1 MKKKIIYIFLLMGTM
16 FCLTGCWDSV
26 ELNDRHV
33 VLEIALDKANNAE
46 SKIGEEDYYEIT
58 YTIPDIK
65 KLSGKESLS
74 EDVKTEMTTIS
85 PTLMKSIDDMETK
98 LQNTLTFSHVKAVLV
113 GEDLLK
119 DKKLFQNAMDS
130 LSRNMEFSRG
140 ANILAVQGKAS
151 EITKGDNYQNPI
163 LGLYIMQYFNNTAK
177 AQGGVIQKNLG
188 KMLRDIHETG
198 VTTLPIISATEEKS
212 VEINGAA
219 VIKDYQL
226 VDWLSPDEVKGLNIL
241 QGDIEGM
248 PIVIEY
254 KGDYLT
260 YTVEDKKNKIKI
272 IDNQGIEVQIDT
284 LIRGDIT
291 EGLSAI
297 NTEIFNKEDIQEIE
311 KILANEVNK
320 KIKQTLEKEEL
331 INTDFMGI
339 NLEVYRKGHLLWE
352 KYKASHKNSIDN
364 IKIYLNTNV
373 KIENTGII
381 E

>member
-1 MKKKIIYIFLLMGTM
+1 MKKKIICMILLICLM

-33 VLEIALDKANNAE
+33 VLEIALDKAINVD
-46 SKIGEEDYYEIT
+46 SKIGEGDYYEIT
-58 YTIPDIK
+58 YTIPDVK

-85 PTLMKSIDDMETK
+85 PTLMKSIDEMETK
-98 LQNTLTFSHVKAVLV
+98 LQNTLTFSHVKAVFI
-113 GEDLLK
+113 GEELLK
-119 DKKLFQNAMDS
+119 DKKLFENAMDS

-140 ANILAVQGKAS
+140 TNILAVRGKAS

-163 LGLYIMQYFNNTAK
+163 LGLYIMQYFNNKAK
-177 AQGGVIQKNLG
+177 TQGGVIQKNLG

-198 VTTLPIISATEEKS
+198 VTTLPIISQSDEKS

-219 VIKDYQL
+219 IIKDYQL
-226 VDWLSPDEVKGLNIL
+226 VDWLSADEVKGLNIL

-260 YTVEDKKNKIKI
+260 YTVEDKKKKIEVR
-272 IDNQGIEVQIDT
+272 DNQGIEVKINL

-291 EGLSAI
+291 EGISAT
-297 NTEIFNKEDIQEIE
+297 NTQIFNKRDIQEIE
-311 KILANEVNK
+311 KLLTNEINK
-320 KIKQTLEKEEL
+320 RINMTLKKEKL
-331 INTDFMGI
+331 TDTDFMAI
-339 NLEVYRKGHLLWE
+339 NLEIYRKNYSLWE
-352 KYKASHKNSIDN
+352 RSKTSDSISDK
-364 IKIYLNTNV
+364 KIYLNTDV
-373 KIENTGII
+373 VIENTGII

>member
-1 MKKKIIYIFLLMGTM
+1 MKKKIICMILLICLM

-33 VLEIALDKANNAE
+33 VLEIALDKAINVD
-46 SKIGEEDYYEIT
+46 SKIGEGDYYEIT
-58 YTIPDIK
+58 YTIPDVK

-85 PTLMKSIDDMETK
+85 PTLMKSIDEMETK
-98 LQNTLTFSHVKAVLV
+98 LQNTLTFSHVKAVFI
-113 GEDLLK
+113 GEELLK
-119 DKKLFQNAMDS
+119 DRQLFENAMDS

-140 ANILAVQGKAS
+140 TNILAVRGKAS

-163 LGLYIMQYFNNTAK
+163 LGLYIMQYFNNKAK
-177 AQGGVIQKNLG
+177 TQGGVIQKNLG

-198 VTTLPIISATEEKS
+198 VTTLPIISQSDEKS

-219 VIKDYQL
+219 IIKDYQL
-226 VDWLSPDEVKGLNIL
+226 VDWLSADEVKGLNIL

-260 YTVEDKKNKIKI
+260 YTVEDKKKKIEVR
-272 IDNQGIEVQIDT
+272 DNQGIEVKINL

-291 EGLSAI
+291 EGISAT
-297 NTEIFNKEDIQEIE
+297 NTQIFNKRDIQEIE
-311 KILANEVNK
+311 KLLTNEINK
-320 KIKQTLEKEEL
+320 RINMTLKKEKL
-331 INTDFMGI
+331 TDTDFMAI
-339 NLEVYRKGHLLWE
+339 NLEIYRKNYSLWE
-352 KYKASHKNSIDN
+352 RSKTSDSISDK
-364 IKIYLNTNV
+364 KIYLNTDV
-373 KIENTGII
+373 VIENTGII

>member
-1 MKKKIIYIFLLMGTM
+1 M

-33 VLEIALDKANNAE
+33 VLEIALDKANNVD
-46 SKIGEEDYYEIT
+46 SKIGQGDYYEIT
-58 YTIPDIK
+58 YTIPDVK

-85 PTLMKSIDDMETK
+85 PTFMKSIDEMEAK
-98 LQNTLTFSHVKAVLV
+98 LQNTLTFSHVKAVFI
-113 GEDLLK
+113 GEELLK

-140 ANILAVQGKAS
+140 TNILAVQGKAS

-188 KMLRDIHETG
+188 RMLRDIQETG
-198 VTTLPIISATEEKS
+198 VTTLPIIAKSDEKS

-219 VIKDYQL
+219 IIKDYQL
-226 VDWLSPDEVKGLNIL
+226 IDWLSSDEVKGLNIL

-248 PIVIEY
+248 PVVIEY
-254 KGDYLT
+254 KGHYLT
-260 YTVEDKKNKIKI
+260 YTVEDKKKKIQVSA
-272 IDNQGIEVQIDT
+272 NQGIEVKIDL

-291 EGLSAI
+291 EGISAM
-297 NTEIFNKEDIQEIE
+297 NTQIFNKQDINKIE
-311 KILANEVNK
+311 KLLANEINK
-320 KIKQTLEKEEL
+320 KINMTLEKEQL
-331 INTDFMGI
+331 TDVDFMGI
-339 NLEVYRKGHLLWE
+339 NLEIYRKDHSLWE
-352 KYKASHKNSIDN
+352 RSKVSDSINDK
-364 IKIYLNTNV
+364 KIYLNTDV
-373 KIENTGII
+373 LIENTGII

>member
-1 MKKKIIYIFLLMGTM
+1 MKKKIICIILLLCLM

-33 VLEIALDKANNAE
+33 VLEIALDKANNVD
-46 SKIGEEDYYEIT
+46 SKIGQGDYYEIT
-58 YTIPDIK
+58 YTIPDVK

-85 PTLMKSIDDMETK
+85 PTFMKSIDEMEAK
-98 LQNTLTFSHVKAVLV
+98 LQNTLTFSHVKAVFI
-113 GEDLLK
+113 GEELLK

-140 ANILAVQGKAS
+140 TNILAVQGKAS

-188 KMLRDIHETG
+188 RMLRDIQETG
-198 VTTLPIISATEEKS
+198 VTTLPIIAKSDEKS

-219 VIKDYQL
+219 IIKDYQL
-226 VDWLSPDEVKGLNIL
+226 IDWLSSDEVKGLNIL

-248 PIVIEY
+248 PVVIEY
-254 KGDYLT
+254 KGHYLT
-260 YTVEDKKNKIKI
+260 YTVEDKKKKIQVSA
-272 IDNQGIEVQIDT
+272 NQGIEVKIDL

-291 EGLSAI
+291 EGISAM
-297 NTEIFNKEDIQEIE
+297 NTQIFNKQDINKIE
-311 KILANEVNK
+311 KLLANEINK
-320 KIKQTLEKEEL
+320 KINMTLEKEQL
-331 INTDFMGI
+331 TDVDFMGI
-339 NLEVYRKGHLLWE
+339 NLEIYRKDHSLWE
-352 KYKASHKNSIDN
+352 RSKVSDSINDK
-364 IKIYLNTNV
+364 KIYLNMDV
-373 KIENTGII
+373 LIENTGII

>member
-1 MKKKIIYIFLLMGTM
+1 MKKKIICVILLICLM

-33 VLEIALDKANNAE
+33 VLEIALDKASNVD
-46 SKIGEEDYYEIT
+46 SKIGEGDYYEIT
-58 YTIPDIK
+58 YTIPDVK

-85 PTLMKSIDDMETK
+85 PTLMKSIDEMEAK
-98 LQNTLTFSHVKAVLV
+98 LQNTLTFSHVKAVFI
-113 GEDLLK
+113 GEELLK

-140 ANILAVQGKAS
+140 TNILAVRGKAS

-163 LGLYIMQYFNNTAK
+163 LGLYIMQYFNNKAK
-177 AQGGVIQKNLG
+177 TQGGVIQKNLG

-198 VTTLPIISATEEKS
+198 VTTLPIVSQCDEKS

-219 VIKDYQL
+219 IIKDYQL
-226 VDWLSPDEVKGLNIL
+226 VDWLSADEVKGLNIL

-248 PIVIEY
+248 PVVIEY

-260 YTVEDKKNKIKI
+260 YTVEDKKKKIEVR
-272 IDNQGIEVQIDT
+272 DNQGIEVKINL

-291 EGLSAI
+291 EGISAT
-297 NTEIFNKEDIQEIE
+297 NTQIFNKRDIQEIE
-311 KILANEVNK
+311 KLLTNEINK
-320 KIKQTLEKEEL
+320 RINMALKKEKITD
-331 INTDFMGI
+331 TDFMAI
-339 NLEVYRKGHLLWE
+339 NLEIYRKNYSLWE
-352 KYKASHKNSIDN
+352 KSKTSDSISDK
-364 IKIYLNTNV
+364 KIYLNTDV
-373 KIENTGII
+373 VIENTGII

>member
-1 MKKKIIYIFLLMGTM
+1 MKKKIICIILLICLM

-33 VLEIALDKANNAE
+33 VLEIALDKAINVD
-46 SKIGEEDYYEIT
+46 SKIGEGDYYEIT
-58 YTIPDIK
+58 YTIPDVK

-85 PTLMKSIDDMETK
+85 PTLMKSIDEMEAK
-98 LQNTLTFSHVKAVLV
+98 LQNTLTFSHVKAVFI
-113 GEDLLK
+113 GEELLK
-119 DKKLFQNAMDS
+119 DKKLFENAMDS

-140 ANILAVQGKAS
+140 TNILAVRGKAS

-163 LGLYIMQYFNNTAK
+163 LGLYIMQYFNNKAK

-188 KMLRDIHETG
+188 RMLRDIHETG
-198 VTTLPIISATEEKS
+198 VTTLPIVSQCDEKS

-219 VIKDYQL
+219 IIKDYQL
-226 VDWLSPDEVKGLNIL
+226 VDWLSADEVKGLNIL

-248 PIVIEY
+248 PVVIEY

-260 YTVEDKKNKIKI
+260 YTVEDKKKKIEVR
-272 IDNQGIEVQIDT
+272 DNQGIEVKINL

-291 EGLSAI
+291 EGISAT
-297 NTEIFNKEDIQEIE
+297 NTQIFNKRDIQEIE
-311 KILANEVNK
+311 KLLTNEINK
-320 KIKQTLEKEEL
+320 RINMALKKEKITD
-331 INTDFMGI
+331 TDFMAI
-339 NLEVYRKGHLLWE
+339 NLEIYRKNYSLWE
-352 KYKASHKNSIDN
+352 KSKTSDSISDK
-364 IKIYLNTNV
+364 KIYLNTDV
-373 KIENTGII
+373 VIENTGII